1 MQIRIDSSRLVV
13 SKMLHALHVVLF
25 KMLKNLFRL
34 LLSVLLV
41 LLLRL
46 NGLLNA
52 FRLSNEQDLGIGIV
66 EVGGLGG

>member
-1 MQIRIDSSRLVV
+1 MQIRIDSSRLII
-13 SKMLHALHVVLF
+13 SKVLHSLHVILFEVLE
-25 KMLKNLFRL
+25 NLFRL

-46 NGLLNA
+46 DGLLNT

-66 EVGGLGG
+66 KVGGLGG

>member
-13 SKMLHALHVVLF
+13 SKVLHALHVILF
-25 KMLKNLFRL
+25 EMLKNLFRL

-41 LLLRL
+41 LFLRL